1 MAKYIPN
8 KIKPLLKKI
17 VFPIPKNLSRNFIN
31 ISEKDKESLKNCLI
45 ENYYIGWRKSSNYS
59 AENFISDLNVHL
71 IERLNNDRREIIPW
85 LNNSRS
91 LSFQKI
97 LEIGCGTGSSSIAL
111 SEQHALV
118 TGIDVDEGAINV
130 AKEKARIYG
139 QNIKFKCMNSDGL
152 IKNFDKGEFDHI
164 IFFASLEHMT
174 LKERLSS
181 LSNAWELLNKG
192 GLLTVIET
200 PNRLWYFDGHTS
212 MMPFFH
218 WLSDDI
224 AYQYSKFSKRQ
235 NFNNLYND
243 FSDKDSVLHFLR
255 RGRGLSFHEFDLA
268 ISNSENLNVISSLSS
283 FQGIRY
289 DMRMTALD
297 RQYKKLLTKINKN
310 IDKSFFDKFLYLT
323 VKK

>member
-1 MAKYIPN
+1 MFF
-8 KIKPLLKKI
+8 KI
-17 VFPIPKNLSRNFIN
+17 
-31 ISEKDKESLKNCLI
+31 
-45 ENYYIGWRKSSNYS
+45 
-59 AENFISDLNVHL
+59 
-71 IERLNNDRREIIPW
+71 
-85 LNNSRS
+85 
-91 LSFQKI
+91 
-97 LEIGCGTGSSSIAL
+97 
-111 SEQHALV
+111 
-118 TGIDVDEGAINV
+118 
-130 AKEKARIYG
+130 
-139 QNIKFKCMNSDGL
+139 
-152 IKNFDKGEFDHI
+152 
-164 IFFASLEHMT
+164 
-174 LKERLSS
+174 
-181 LSNAWELLNKG
+181 G

-212 MMPFFH
+212 MMPFYH

-235 NFNNLYND
+235 NFNDLYND

-323 VKK
+323 IKK